1 MGFKVTLSVFFILFR
16 TSKCFIE
23 KSDIEKSDEGG
34 GAFEKCGTHAKAGSF
49 TCIYMIGCWSLYIIH
64 ASIPQ
69 TLRKDLKIT
78 MYRIASMNLSLRQF
92 IEGFLMAFTIFCG
105 LFLFAMMTA
114 YKPSHVAVDYIGM
127 FGTFTMICT

>member
-23 KSDIEKSDEGG
+23 SENGG
-34 GAFEKCGTHAKAGSF
+34 GIEDCGTHAKAGSF
-49 TCIYMIGCWSLYIIH
+49 TCIFMIGCWSLYIIH
-64 ASIPQ
+64 ASIPRV
-69 TLRKDLKIT
+69 LRKDLKIT

-114 YKPSHVAVDYIGM
+114 HKPNHVAVDYIGM
-127 FGTFTMICT
+127 FGTFTMICR